1 MTIVKCVACG
11 YKKAEIKCKVCKKD
25 ICSGCKGRG
34 TCHGGRY
41 GTVKQTMNQ
50 HRRGSPPRQKSQ
62 TTKEG
67 YPITHEHDGKDR
79 YDF

>member
-1 MTIVKCVACG
+1 
-11 YKKAEIKCKVCKKD
+11 
-25 ICSGCKGRG
+25 
-34 TCHGGRY
+34 
-41 GTVKQTMNQ
+41 MNQ